1 MTSTPTRPNL
11 DTLTLADHGAQ
22 LFRGAAL
29 DDLPALLDVLA
40 PLPAEQAGSR
50 ISDMPGLRPFLAPTG
65 CIGMVASRALGDEGK
80 AVRAILFDKSAGTN
94 WSLAWHQDRTICVAE
109 RVEVEGFG
117 PWSVKAGL
125 HHVAPPFD
133 LLARMVTLRV
143 HLDDVPATN
152 APLLIA
158 PGSHR
163 HGRVPVDAVEGLAAR
178 CGTMAC
184 LASAGDVW
192 AYSTPILHASEAAS
206 RPARRRVLQ
215 VDFSA
220 DALLGGLEWLGV

>member
-1 MTSTPTRPNL
+1 M
-11 DTLTLADHGAQ
+11 TLADHGAQ

-29 DDLPALLDVLA
+29 HDLPALLDVLA
-40 PLPAEQAGSR
+40 PLPAEQAGVR
-50 ISDMPGLRPFLAPTG
+50 ISGLPGLRPYLAPTG
-65 CIGMVASRALGDEGK
+65 SIGMIASRALGAEGK
-80 AVRAILFDKSAGTN
+80 AVRAILFDKSEGTN
-94 WSLAWHQDRTICVAE
+94 WSLAWHQDRTICVKE
-109 RVEVEGFG
+109 RVEVDGFG

-133 LLARMVTLRV
+133 VLARMVTLRV

-163 HGRVPVDAVEGLAAR
+163 HGRVPVDAVEGVVAR
-178 CGTMAC
+178 CDTMAC

-192 AYSTPILHASEAAS
+192 AYATPILHASEAAS

-220 DALLGGLEWLGV
+220 DALPGGLEWLGV